1 MEQLNLGD
9 VNNPWSA
16 LAFIASVAIITLA
29 GWLTMKT
36 KRSADKDAE
45 QAAPVLEAAQ
55 AAADLRPAV
64 AALSTQLADVQQ
76 EVACM
81 TPIVRVKYPLALDHI
96 SALHSAEPE
105 LTKRY
110 PIPRP
115 LREDMDA

>member
-9 VNNPWSA
+9 VNNFWQA
-16 LAFIASVAIITLA
+16 IAFIASVAIITLA
-29 GWLTMKT
+29 GWLTVKT

-45 QAAPVLEAAQ
+45 KAAPALAAAQEAAGLVPAMNVLSRQ
-55 AAADLRPAV
+55 VSDL
-64 AALSTQLADVQQ
+64 QD
-76 EVACM
+76 EVAHM

-115 LREDMDA
+115 LREDMDE

>member
-1 MEQLNLGD
+1 MDFLDLTQ
-9 VNNPWSA
+9 VNNLWQF
-16 LAFIASVAIITLA
+16 LAFVVSVGIVTAASW
-29 GWLTMKT
+29 GMMKI

-45 QAAPVLEAAQ
+45 KAAPALEAAQ
-55 AAADLRPAV
+55 KAADLGPAV
-64 AALSTQLADVQQ
+64 SALSSRVADLQD
-76 EVACM
+76 EVAHM

-115 LREDMDA
+115 LREDMDG

>member
-1 MEQLNLGD
+1 MDQLNLGD
-9 VNNPWSA
+9 VNNFWQA
-16 LAFIASVAIITLA
+16 IAFVASVAIITLA
-29 GWLTMKT
+29 GWLTVKT
-36 KRSADKDAE
+36 KRAADKDAE
-45 QAAPVLEAAQ
+45 KAAPVLEAAQ

-76 EVACM
+76 EVARM

-115 LREDMDA
+115 LREDMDE